1 MLPDIQS
8 RPPELVSPLSS
19 SSSISSPVRRRR
31 SSSNSSSSSST
42 PRSVIKTPSPL
53 PTNNPTHIST
63 SSEDEKPHVTP
74 HKPSTILTKAR
85 KSLDKVRK
93 SHTVRKS
100 PYISDSDSD
109 METKNEKSK
118 IKINKVTSEANKNR
132 YKKRPSKKEL
142 RSRSI
147 SSSSNSHSPER
158 IIIEPS
164 IKKGKPKKSRRTPP
178 VKSSPIMQK
187 SQSSDKIPLNDNIVA
202 STSLSNDS
210 LSLHAPPPISPFAES
225 PPSSPGSNSFD
236 HNNRKV
242 DNKSIKSMNEEDEEH
257 FLHPSS
263 PSRLYKRQR
272 DTTPKRSENQKNS
285 KEGNGGNRV
294 ENIGFKVDSKLS
306 DKEDIDNNLE
316 SNLDSLLNNDNYYPV
331 QEHHK
336 DFIPISKFKNTEYVE
351 FLLLIQVSVSISLA

>member
-1 MLPDIQS
+1 M
-8 RPPELVSPLSS
+8 
-19 SSSISSPVRRRR
+19 
-31 SSSNSSSSSST
+31 
-42 PRSVIKTPSPL
+42 IKTPSPL
-53 PTNNPTHIST
+53 PTNHPTHIST

-118 IKINKVTSEANKNR
+118 IKINKLTSEADKNK
-132 YKKRPSKKEL
+132 YKKRPSKKDL

-178 VKSSPIMQK
+178 VKSSPMMQK
-187 SQSSDKIPLNDNIVA
+187 IQSGDKMPLNDNIVA

-236 HNNRKV
+236 HNNRNV
-242 DNKSIKSMNEEDEEH
+242 DNKSIKSMNAEDEEH

-285 KEGNGGNRV
+285 KEGHGGNRV

-306 DKEDIDNNLE
+306 DKEDIDNNLD

-351 FLLLIQVSVSISLA
+351 FLLLIQVSVSIS

>member
-19 SSSISSPVRRRR
+19 SSSISSPVRHRR

-53 PTNNPTHIST
+53 PTNHPTHIST

-109 METKNEKSK
+109 METKDNKSK
-118 IKINKVTSEANKNR
+118 MKIDKVASEADKNK
-132 YKKRPSKKEL
+132 YKKRPSKKDL

-178 VKSSPIMQK
+178 VKSSPILQK
-187 SQSSDKIPLNDNIVA
+187 IRSNDEMPLNDKIVA

-236 HNNRKV
+236 HSNRKV
-242 DNKSIKSMNEEDEEH
+242 DIKSIKSMNEEDDEH

-285 KEGNGGNRV
+285 KGGHGANHI
-294 ENIGFKVDSKLS
+294 EHIGFKPDSKLS
-306 DKEDIDNNLE
+306 DKEDIENNLE

-351 FLLLIQVSVSISLA
+351 FLLLIQVSVSIS

>member
-1 MLPDIQS
+1 M
-8 RPPELVSPLSS
+8 
-19 SSSISSPVRRRR
+19 
-31 SSSNSSSSSST
+31 
-42 PRSVIKTPSPL
+42 
-53 PTNNPTHIST
+53 
-63 SSEDEKPHVTP
+63 
-74 HKPSTILTKAR
+74 
-85 KSLDKVRK
+85 
-93 SHTVRKS
+93 RKS

-242 DNKSIKSMNEEDEEH
+242 DNKNIKSMNDEDEEH

-285 KEGNGGNRV
+285 KEGHGENRV
-294 ENIGFKVDSKLS
+294 EDIGFKVDSKLS